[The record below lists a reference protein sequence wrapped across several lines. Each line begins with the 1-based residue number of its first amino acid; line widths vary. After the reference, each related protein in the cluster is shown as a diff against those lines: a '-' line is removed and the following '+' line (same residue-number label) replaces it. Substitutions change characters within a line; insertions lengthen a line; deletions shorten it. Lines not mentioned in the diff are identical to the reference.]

1 MYQSSPLRYSQY
13 DREMAVP
20 GMYRGDLG
28 YRQEL
33 RGPELRGPEL
43 RGPELR
49 GPELRGQQSDV
60 GYIPNRYFNRMNRG
74 NPPDLMQVGES
85 AVGEGQMFD
94 SQDRIAQMHE
104 GYGYPPR
111 VNPMMRMEQ
120 PGQPGQPERQMSN
133 PYWMNGSVNRDYLFG
148 CGGSVRRRTR
158 QGAHVPGNRGRE
170 ERE

>member
-1 MYQSSPLRYSQY
+1 MYPSSLRYSQY

-33 RGPELRGPEL
+33 RGPELRG
-43 RGPELR
+43 
-49 GPELRGQQSDV
+49 QQGDV

-74 NPPDLMQVGES
+74 NPPDLMQVGVS

-111 VNPMMRMEQ
+111 VNPMMRVEQPRQQ
-120 PGQPGQPERQMSN
+120 PGQPGQAERQMSN
-133 PYWMNGSVNRDYLFG
+133 PYWMNGSANRDYMFG
-148 CGGSVRRRTR
+148 RGGGVRRRMR